1 MVGFN
6 IVLLTLTAK
15 LLRTIDEQIMNMDK
29 LKKYIL
35 KINLTQKII
44 VIIFIFHITT
54 GYALLKGVTFI
65 CDGQTVY
72 GDCTGDDMNTVFFG
86 ILITLLFSFFLIG
99 NKKDE

>member
-1 MVGFN
+1 M
-6 IVLLTLTAK
+6 
-15 LLRTIDEQIMNMDK
+15 MNWDK

-44 VIIFIFHITT
+44 LIVFIFHITA

-65 CDGQTVY
+65 CDGKTVY

-86 ILITLLFSFFLIG
+86 ILITLLLSFFLIG
-99 NKKDE
+99 NKNDG

>member
-54 GYALLKGVTFI
+54 GYALLKGVNFI
-65 CDGQTVY
+65 CAGQNLY

>member
-54 GYALLKGVTFI
+54 GYALLKETPFCG
-65 CDGQTVY
+65 GQTIH